1 MIVPSMTEQEIREEL
16 LKDLADLDKPMERFR
31 KNFRSKVLKSYK
43 FPIKTSYDC
52 KSVKRKN
59 LFVVTFTA
67 DKRGQHDNPN
77 ISMYC
82 IYERKEGKYAAVYQ
96 PITHKITIYAPHF
109 FRRYQERILKDYNLP
124 MLEII
129 KEYFRNCWGLTSVET
144 VSYTHL
150 TLPTT

>member
-43 FPIKTSYDC
+43 FPVKTSYDC

-67 DKRGQHDNPN
+67 DKRGQHDNPLPLN
-77 ISMYC
+77 
-82 IYERKEGKYAAVYQ
+82 RG
-96 PITHKITIYAPHF
+96 
-109 FRRYQERILKDYNLP
+109 ILCTYS
-124 MLEII
+124 I
-129 KEYFRNCWGLTSVET
+129 KVQLFIE
-144 VSYTHL
+144 
-150 TLPTT
+150 LPTATISFQP

>member
-43 FPIKTSYDC
+43 FPVKTSYDC

-67 DKRGQHDNPN
+67 DKRGQHDMPP
-77 ISMYC
+77 ISSGDTKSVSLKII
-82 IYERKEGKYAAVYQ
+82 IYQ
-96 PITHKITIYAPHF
+96 C
-109 FRRYQERILKDYNLP
+109 LKLSKN
-124 MLEII
+124 
-129 KEYFRNCWGLTSVET
+129 TSET
-144 VSYTHL
+144 VGD
-150 TLPTT
+150 

>member
-1 MIVPSMTEQEIREEL
+1 MTEQEIREEL

-43 FPIKTSYDC
+43 FPVKTSYDC

-96 PITHKITIYAPHF
+96 PMTHKITIYAPHF
-109 FRRYQERILKDYNLP
+109 FKRYQERILKDYNLP
-124 MLEII
+124 MLEM
-129 KEYFRNCWGLTSVET
+129 
-144 VSYTHL
+144 
-150 TLPTT
+150 

>member
-1 MIVPSMTEQEIREEL
+1 MTEQEIREEL

-43 FPIKTSYDC
+43 FPVKTSYDC

-96 PITHKITIYAPHF
+96 PMTHKITIYAISSEDTKSVSLKIII
-109 FRRYQERILKDYNLP
+109 YQCLKLSKN
-124 MLEII
+124 
-129 KEYFRNCWGLTSVET
+129 TSET
-144 VSYTHL
+144 VGD
-150 TLPTT
+150 

>member
-43 FPIKTSYDC
+43 FPVKTSYDC

-96 PITHKITIYAPHF
+96 PMTPISSGDTKSVSLKIIIY
-109 FRRYQERILKDYNLP
+109 QCLKLSKN
-124 MLEII
+124 
-129 KEYFRNCWGLTSVET
+129 TSET
-144 VSYTHL
+144 VGD
-150 TLPTT
+150 